1 MTGKSASHFREKKG
15 KFFAGAAS
23 RFANWA
29 RGEAANERQS
39 NASREANGE
48 KRRKTST
55 NGEATSTNREKKEK
69 NKKENDGRRRT
80 KRRRVV
86 VGGVFLASATLV
98 LGAANQG
105 ASQCFWRRW
114 REARRAPSVRTFY
127 APTVVGYAPSTSVWT
142 VPRTVAVAR
151 PVWSTTGTGAP
162 CSTVCSTASC
172 SSFPSPPIA
181 SAPVCATW
189 TPASET
195 VCASTETAASAG
207 YPSQVAS
214 TAEVADCGTNGVC
227 GNACVDVCSSVAAC
241 SDVCAPC
248 GATSTTC
255 VETEYKE
262 EEITTYETVWDNVT
276 RYRDKTI
283 TRQVPETSI
292 KREKVKVERP
302 VWETVEK
309 ETTYNVTRYV
319 PETSTQTRT
328 RTTLRPV
335 VQMRERKIV
344 ETVNQ
349 PVVETVMTQRSYVV
363 NRPTTTY
370 RTETR
375 DYGGFETQITAV
387 PGRERCCL
395 RWRCGGDYWDPTT
408 GRTRYRLPGLYWT
421 PTQEPT
427 EYRAQKVYR
436 PNLVA
441 TQVPVTT
448 YVPQTVVENVPT
460 TRTTLRPVQ
469 VERTV
474 SEPTTVYVRD
484 AQTEVVPVTTY
495 KPVTERVVKKTPTRV
510 LRTQTTEEIRE
521 TPVTT
526 YKTVTEIVREP
537 YVERVAR
544 QVPKTTKVLRPV
556 YKTVAPVSTRYLPAE
571 STARETVETV
581 ENVGTIETIRTETTD
596 VKVDKNE
603 CCGTSE
609 TSWDAADFAP
619 SLTSRTSTSTPNGD
633 AGEASPNLPSAV
645 PSVRRAARPV
655 AVADEKTP
663 PVVSPSAEVGKTTAA
678 KERKEK
684 GDDATSF
691 ETFESTFE
699 AAETPNSTEFVES
712 AEASVS
718 TTNATNDAASNLPLP
733 SVAPTRTTVE
743 ERR

>member
-1 MTGKSASHFREKKG
+1 MTRERAPHFRKK
-15 KFFAGAAS
+15 KRNFFAGVAS
-23 RFANWA
+23 RI
-29 RGEAANERQS
+29 
-39 NASREANGE
+39 ANGARVE
-48 KRRKTST
+48 AKKVARRPNEEERVEISANVE
-55 NGEATSTNREKKEK
+55 NG
-69 NKKENDGRRRT
+69 GRRR
-80 KRRRVV
+80 KRGRRVV
-86 VGGVFLASATLV
+86 VWGVFLTSAALA

-127 APTVVGYAPSTSVWT
+127 APTVVGYAPSTNVWT
-142 VPRTVAVAR
+142 VPRTVSVAR
-151 PVWSTTGTGAP
+151 PVWPTAGTTA
-162 CSTVCSTASC
+162 VCSTATC
-172 SSFPSPPIA
+172 SSFPSAPIA
-181 SAPVCATW
+181 SPPVCATW
-189 TPASET
+189 TPSTTTET
-195 VCASTETAASAG
+195 VCASTETIASAA
-207 YPSQVAS
+207 YPSQVAATS
-214 TAEVADCGTNGVC
+214 EVADCGTNDVC
-227 GNACVDVCSSVAAC
+227 GNACDDVRSNV
-241 SDVCAPC
+241 APC
-248 GATSTTC
+248 DTASTAC

-309 ETTYNVTRYV
+309 ETTYDVTRYV

-460 TRTTLRPVQ
+460 TRTTFRPVQ

-484 AQTEVVPVTTY
+484 AQTEVVPVTTF

-544 QVPKTTKVLRPV
+544 QVPKTTKVMRPV
-556 YKTVAPVSTRYLPAE
+556 YKTVVPVSTRYLSEETAPR
-571 STARETVETV
+571 STVEKVETV
-581 ENVGTIETIRTETTD
+581 ENVETIETFRPETTN
-596 VKVDKNE
+596 VKVEKND
-603 CCGTSE
+603 CCEPSKG
-609 TSWDAADFAP
+609 SWDAADFAP
-619 SLTSRTSTSTPNGD
+619 SLTSRTTTEERNAD
-633 AGEASPNLPSAV
+633 AAGPNLPSAV
-645 PSVRRAARPV
+645 PNVRRAARPLS
-655 AVADEKTP
+655 VADAKTP
-663 PVVSPSAEVGKTTAA
+663 PVVSPSSEKVATSAEKRTET
-678 KERKEK
+678 E
-684 GDDATSF
+684 DDATSF

-699 AAETPNSTEFVES
+699 EAKTPETAEFAETVETNVATS
-712 AEASVS
+712 
-718 TTNATNDAASNLPLP
+718 NATNDAASNLPLP
-733 SVAPTRTTVE
+733 TVAPTRAVSE

>member
-1 MTGKSASHFREKKG
+1 MTSA
-15 KFFAGAAS
+15 A
-23 RFANWA
+23 
-29 RGEAANERQS
+29 
-39 NASREANGE
+39 
-48 KRRKTST
+48 
-55 NGEATSTNREKKEK
+55 
-69 NKKENDGRRRT
+69 
-80 KRRRVV
+80 
-86 VGGVFLASATLV
+86 LV

-127 APTVVGYAPSTSVWT
+127 APTVVGCAPSSCFGTA
-142 VPRTVAVAR
+142 PRSVAVAR
-151 PVWSTTGTGAP
+151 PVCATP
-162 CSTVCSTASC
+162 VCA
-172 SSFPSPPIA
+172 SFPSEPIA
-181 SAPVCATW
+181 SAPVCATVE
-189 TPASET
+189 TITSAAYPTAS
-195 VCASTETAASAG
+195 VATANFANG
-207 YPSQVAS
+207 
-214 TAEVADCGTNGVC
+214 EINGVC
-227 GNACVDVCSSVAAC
+227 GSVCGDVCSNVATCAN
-241 SDVCAPC
+241 VCAPC
-248 GATSTTC
+248 GEAATTC

-262 EEITTYETVWDNVT
+262 EEITTYETVWDAVT

-292 KREKVKVERP
+292 RREKVKVERP

-309 ETTYNVTRYV
+309 ETVYDVTRYV

-335 VQMRERKIV
+335 VQMQERKIV

-395 RWRCGGDYWDPTT
+395 RWRCGGDYWDPAT

-448 YVPQTVVENVPT
+448 YVPETVVENVPT
-460 TRTTLRPVQ
+460 TRTSFRPVQ

-474 SEPTTVYVRD
+474 SEPTTVYVRET
-484 AQTEVVPVTTY
+484 QTELVPVTTY
-495 KPVTERVVKKTPTRV
+495 KPVKERVVKKTPTRV
-510 LRTQTTEEIRE
+510 LRTQTTEEVRE

-526 YKTVTEIVREP
+526 YKTITETVKEP

-544 QVPKTTKVLRPV
+544 QVAKKTKALRPVSV
-556 YKTVAPVSTRYLPAE
+556 YKTVVPVSTRFASE
-571 STARETVETV
+571 ETTARETVESV
-581 ENVGTIETIRTETTD
+581 ETIETLPTETTD
-596 VKVDKNE
+596 ATVEKGD
-603 CCGTSE
+603 CCEPSG

-619 SLTSRTSTSTPNGD
+619 SLTSRTTVDDGNANAEGPK
-633 AGEASPNLPSAV
+633 LPGAV
-645 PSVRRAARPV
+645 PDVRRAARPV
-655 AVADEKTP
+655 DVADAKTP
-663 PVVSPSAEVGKTTAA
+663 PVLSPTSEGVAETA

-684 GDDATSF
+684 ESETTSF

-699 AAETPNSTEFVES
+699 AAETT
-712 AEASVS
+712 
-718 TTNATNDAASNLPLP
+718 DAAQFAEEIKATDAGANLPSP
-733 SVAPTRTTVE
+733 TVAPTRATAE
-743 ERR
+743 SRR

>member
-1 MTGKSASHFREKKG
+1 MTRKRASHFREKKRN
-15 KFFAGAAS
+15 FFAGGAS
-23 RFANWA
+23 RIANWTRVGA
-29 RGEAANERQS
+29 EKR
-39 NASREANGE
+39 ASASDESGANGSPRADGE
-48 KRRKTST
+48 NKKGGRRRKT
-55 NGEATSTNREKKEK
+55 
-69 NKKENDGRRRT
+69 
-80 KRRRVV
+80 RRRVV
-86 VGGVFLASATLV
+86 VWGVFLTSAALA
-98 LGAANQG
+98 LGAADRG

-127 APTVVGYAPSTSVWT
+127 APTVVGCAPSTSVWA
-142 VPRTVAVAR
+142 VPQTISVAR
-151 PVWSTTGTGAP
+151 PIAAAP
-162 CSTVCSTASC
+162 VCST
-172 SSFPSPPIA
+172 FPSAPIA

-189 TPASET
+189 TPTSET
-195 VCASTETAASAG
+195 ICASTETASAA
-207 YPSQVAS
+207 YPTERVS
-214 TAEVADCGTNGVC
+214 TSRCEIGGTSDVC
-227 GNACVDVCSSVAAC
+227 GDVCSSVATC

-248 GATSTTC
+248 GEMATTC

-262 EEITTYETVWDNVT
+262 EEITTYETVWDAVT

-309 ETTYNVTRYV
+309 ETTYDVTRYV
-319 PETSTQTRT
+319 PETSTQART

-395 RWRCGGDYWDPTT
+395 RWRCGGDYWDPAT

-421 PTQEPT
+421 PTREAT
-427 EYRAQKVYR
+427 EYRAQKTWR

-441 TQVPVTT
+441 TQVPTTT
-448 YVPQTVVENVPT
+448 YVPETVVENVPT
-460 TRTTLRPVQ
+460 TRTSFRPVQ

-474 SEPTTVYVRD
+474 SEPTTVYVRET
-484 AQTEVVPVTTY
+484 QTELVPVTTY

-526 YKTVTEIVREP
+526 YKTVTETVKEP

-544 QVPKTTKVLRPV
+544 LVPKKTKATRAVPV
-556 YKTVAPVSTRYLPAE
+556 YKTIVPVSTRYAPE
-571 STARETVETV
+571 ETTTV
-581 ENVGTIETIRTETTD
+581 ENVETIETIRTETTD
-596 VKVDKNE
+596 VTTEKSG
-603 CCGTSE
+603 CCEPSGT
-609 TSWDAADFAP
+609 TWDAADFAP
-619 SLTSRTSTSTPNGD
+619 SLTSKTTTEERNANETG
-633 AGEASPNLPSAV
+633 PNLPSAV
-645 PSVRRAARPV
+645 PNVRRAARPV
-655 AVADEKTP
+655 AVADDKTP
-663 PVVSPSAEVGKTTAA
+663 PVVSPTSDEIASTS
-678 KERKEK
+678 KERKENERQ
-684 GDDATSF
+684 TPSF

-699 AAETPNSTEFVES
+699 AAETTDSTAF
-712 AEASVS
+712 AEDVGGKD
-718 TTNATNDAASNLPLP
+718 ATSNLPSP
-733 SVAPTRTTVE
+733 TVAPTRATSE
-743 ERR
+743 SRR

>member
-1 MTGKSASHFREKKG
+1 MTRKRASHFREKKQ
-15 KFFAGAAS
+15 KFFAGVAS
-23 RFANWA
+23 RIANWA
-29 RGEAANERQS
+29 RVGEAAVETSVAKSSGGGAEENR
-39 NASREANGE
+39 RETTTKGE
-48 KRRKTST
+48 KGVRRLKS
-55 NGEATSTNREKKEK
+55 
-69 NKKENDGRRRT
+69 
-80 KRRRVV
+80 RRRVV
-86 VGGVFLASATLV
+86 VGSVFLTSAALV
-98 LGAANQG
+98 FGAANQG

-114 REARRAPSVRTFY
+114 REARRAPSVRAFY
-127 APTVVGYAPSTSVWT
+127 APTVVGCAPSTNVWT

-151 PVWSTTGTGAP
+151 PVWTTP
-162 CSTVCSTASC
+162 VCSTTACASFPSAPIASPPVC
-172 SSFPSPPIA
+172 ASSFPPP
-181 SAPVCATW
+181 
-189 TPASET
+189 ET
-195 VCASTETAASAG
+195 VCASTETTSSAA
-207 YPSQVAS
+207 YPTSSVS
-214 TAEVADCGTNGVC
+214 ISEVADCGTNGVC
-227 GNACVDVCSSVAAC
+227 GDVCSTVATC

-248 GATSTTC
+248 ETPSTTC

-276 RYRDKTI
+276 RYRDKT
-283 TRQVPETSI
+283 TSRQVPETSI

-335 VQMRERKIV
+335 VQMQERKIV

-375 DYGGFETQITAV
+375 DYGGYETQITAV

-395 RWRCGGDYWDPTT
+395 RWRCGGDYWDPAT

-421 PTQEPT
+421 PTQEAT

-448 YVPQTVVENVPT
+448 YVPQTIVENVPT
-460 TRTTLRPVQ
+460 TRTTFRPVQ

-484 AQTEVVPVTTY
+484 TQTELVPVTTY

-510 LRTQTTEEIRE
+510 LRMQTTEEIRE

-526 YKTVTEIVREP
+526 YKTVTETVKEP

-556 YKTVAPVSTRYLPAE
+556 PVYKTVEPVSTRYLPETSAA
-571 STARETVETV
+571 SGTVERI
-581 ENVGTIETIRTETTD
+581 ENVETIRTETKD
-596 VKVDKNE
+596 VTVEKSG
-603 CCGTSE
+603 CCEPSGE
-609 TSWDAADFAP
+609 RWDAADFAP
-619 SLTSRTSTSTPNGD
+619 SLTSRTTTERSEETS
-633 AGEASPNLPSAV
+633 SPNTPSAV
-645 PSVRRAARPV
+645 PDVRRAARPGV
-655 AVADEKTP
+655 PADGERP
-663 PVVSPSAEVGKTTAA
+663 PVVSPSTEEIASTTKTR
-678 KERKEK
+678 EEK
-684 GDDATSF
+684 DEDATSF

-699 AAETPNSTEFVES
+699 AAETPEATEFAENF
-712 AEASVS
+712 EAS
-718 TTNATNDAASNLPLP
+718 DAASKTPLP
-733 SVAPTRTTVE
+733 SVAPTRASSE

>member
-1 MTGKSASHFREKKG
+1 MTRKRASHFREKKQ
-15 KFFAGAAS
+15 KFFAGVAS
-23 RFANWA
+23 RIANWA
-29 RGEAANERQS
+29 RVGEAAVETSVAESSGDGAEENR
-39 NASREANGE
+39 RETTTKGE
-48 KRRKTST
+48 KGVRRLKS
-55 NGEATSTNREKKEK
+55 
-69 NKKENDGRRRT
+69 
-80 KRRRVV
+80 RRRVV
-86 VGGVFLASATLV
+86 VGSVFLTSAALV
-98 LGAANQG
+98 FGAANQG

-114 REARRAPSVRTFY
+114 REARRAPSVRAFY
-127 APTVVGYAPSTSVWT
+127 APTVVGCAPSTNVWT

-151 PVWSTTGTGAP
+151 PVWTTP
-162 CSTVCSTASC
+162 VCSTTACASFPSAPIASPPVC
-172 SSFPSPPIA
+172 ASSFPPP
-181 SAPVCATW
+181 
-189 TPASET
+189 ET
-195 VCASTETAASAG
+195 VCASTETTSSAA
-207 YPSQVAS
+207 YPTSSVS
-214 TAEVADCGTNGVC
+214 ISEVADCGTNGVC
-227 GNACVDVCSSVAAC
+227 GDVCSTVATC

-248 GATSTTC
+248 ETPSTTC

-276 RYRDKTI
+276 RYRDKT
-283 TRQVPETSI
+283 TSRQVPETSI

-335 VQMRERKIV
+335 VQMQERKIV

-375 DYGGFETQITAV
+375 DYGGYETQITAV

-395 RWRCGGDYWDPTT
+395 RWRCGGDYWDPAT

-421 PTQEPT
+421 PTQEAT

-448 YVPQTVVENVPT
+448 YVPQTIVENVPT
-460 TRTTLRPVQ
+460 TRTTFRPVQ

-484 AQTEVVPVTTY
+484 TQTELVPVTTY

-510 LRTQTTEEIRE
+510 LRMQTTEEIRE

-526 YKTVTEIVREP
+526 YKTVTETVKEP

-556 YKTVAPVSTRYLPAE
+556 PVYKTVEPVSTRYLPETSAA
-571 STARETVETV
+571 SGTVERI
-581 ENVGTIETIRTETTD
+581 ENVETIRTETKD
-596 VKVDKNE
+596 VTIDKSG
-603 CCGTSE
+603 CCEPSGE
-609 TSWDAADFAP
+609 RWDAADFAP
-619 SLTSRTSTSTPNGD
+619 SLTSRTTTERSEETP
-633 AGEASPNLPSAV
+633 SPNTPSAV
-645 PSVRRAARPV
+645 PDVRRAARPGV
-655 AVADEKTP
+655 PADGERP
-663 PVVSPSAEVGKTTAA
+663 PVVSPSTEEIASTTKTR
-678 KERKEK
+678 EEK
-684 GDDATSF
+684 DKNATSF

-699 AAETPNSTEFVES
+699 AAETPESTEF
-712 AEASVS
+712 AENFETSDTVS
-718 TTNATNDAASNLPLP
+718 KTPLP
-733 SVAPTRTTVE
+733 SVAPTRASSE

>member
-1 MTGKSASHFREKKG
+1 MRSIWVTSSATTTK
-15 KFFAGAAS
+15 A
-23 RFANWA
+23 
-29 RGEAANERQS
+29 
-39 NASREANGE
+39 
-48 KRRKTST
+48 KTS
-55 NGEATSTNREKKEK
+55 
-69 NKKENDGRRRT
+69 
-80 KRRRVV
+80 
-86 VGGVFLASATLV
+86 
-98 LGAANQG
+98 
-105 ASQCFWRRW
+105 
-114 REARRAPSVRTFY
+114 
-127 APTVVGYAPSTSVWT
+127 
-142 VPRTVAVAR
+142 
-151 PVWSTTGTGAP
+151 
-162 CSTVCSTASC
+162 
-172 SSFPSPPIA
+172 
-181 SAPVCATW
+181 
-189 TPASET
+189 
-195 VCASTETAASAG
+195 
-207 YPSQVAS
+207 
-214 TAEVADCGTNGVC
+214 AE
-227 GNACVDVCSSVAAC
+227 
-241 SDVCAPC
+241 
-248 GATSTTC
+248 
-255 VETEYKE
+255 ER
-262 EEITTYETVWDNVT
+262 VWDDVT
-276 RYRDKTI
+276 RYRDKTV

-309 ETTYNVTRYV
+309 ETTYDVTRYV

-395 RWRCGGDYWDPTT
+395 RWRCGGDYYDPAT

-448 YVPQTVVENVPT
+448 YVPETVVENVPT
-460 TRTTLRPVQ
+460 TRTTFRPVQ

-526 YKTVTEIVREP
+526 YKTVTEIVKEP

-544 QVPKTTKVLRPV
+544 LVPKKTKVTRPVPV
-556 YKTVAPVSTRYLPAE
+556 YKTVVPVSTRYAAE
-571 STARETVETV
+571 ETTASATVEKV
-581 ENVGTIETIRTETTD
+581 ETFQTETPEAPTGQ
-596 VKVDKNE
+596 NG
-603 CCGTSE
+603 CCEPSG
-609 TSWDAADFAP
+609 TSWDAADFPP
-619 SLTSRTSTSTPNGD
+619 SLTSRTTT
-633 AGEASPNLPSAV
+633 EAKDEIATGPNLPSAV
-645 PSVRRAARPV
+645 PNARRAARPV
-655 AVADEKTP
+655 DVADEKTP
-663 PVVSPSAEVGKTTAA
+663 PVVSPTSEDVAERT

-684 GDDATSF
+684 ESETPSF
-691 ETFESTFE
+691 ETFEATFE
-699 AAETPNSTEFVES
+699 AAETP
-712 AEASVS
+712 
-718 TTNATNDAASNLPLP
+718 DAATFEEEMKETETTAKLP
-733 SVAPTRTTVE
+733 SPTVAPTRATVE
-743 ERR
+743 PRR

>member
-1 MTGKSASHFREKKG
+1 MTRKRASHFRKK
-15 KFFAGAAS
+15 KRNFFAGVAS
-23 RFANWA
+23 RIANWA
-29 RGEAANERQS
+29 RVGAKKRPRATVEGVANAERNPSEENRREILS
-39 NASREANGE
+39 NGG
-48 KRRKTST
+48 KGGRRK
-55 NGEATSTNREKKEK
+55 R
-69 NKKENDGRRRT
+69 
-80 KRRRVV
+80 RRRVV
-86 VGGVFLASATLV
+86 AWCVFSTCAALV
-98 LGAANQG
+98 LGVANQG

-114 REARRAPSVRTFY
+114 REARRTPSVRTFY
-127 APTVVGYAPSTSVWT
+127 APTVVGYAPSTSVWAT
-142 VPRTVAVAR
+142 PRTVAVGR
-151 PVWSTTGTGAP
+151 PVWPTAA
-162 CSTVCSTASC
+162 CSTASC
-172 SSFPSPPIA
+172 SSFPSAPIA
-181 SAPVCATW
+181 SAPVCAW
-189 TPASET
+189 SPAATET
-195 VCASTETAASAG
+195 VCESTATEASAA
-207 YPSQVAS
+207 YPTSSVSSTSCAS
-214 TAEVADCGTNGVC
+214 GVC
-227 GNACVDVCSSVAAC
+227 GDVCANVATC
-241 SDVCAPC
+241 SDVCVSCDAPV
-248 GATSTTC
+248 TTQ

-262 EEITTYETVWDNVT
+262 EEITTYETVWDCVT
-276 RYRDKTI
+276 RYRDKTT

-292 KREKVKVERP
+292 RREKVKVQRP

-309 ETTYNVTRYV
+309 ETTYDVTRYV

-335 VQMRERKIV
+335 VRMQERKIV

-448 YVPQTVVENVPT
+448 YVPETVVENVPT
-460 TRTTLRPVQ
+460 TRTSFRPVQ

-484 AQTEVVPVTTY
+484 TQTEQVPVTTY

-510 LRTQTTEEIRE
+510 LRMQTTEEIRE
-521 TPVTT
+521 TPITT
-526 YKTVTEIVREP
+526 YKTVTETVKEP

-544 QVPKTTKVLRPV
+544 RVPKTSKALRPISV
-556 YKTVAPVSTRYLPAE
+556 YKTVVPVSTRYLSE
-571 STARETVETV
+571 ETATSGTIENVETVETF
-581 ENVGTIETIRTETTD
+581 RTETTD
-596 VKVDKNE
+596 ATLEKRE
-603 CCGTSE
+603 GCEPCGASV
-609 TSWDAADFAP
+609 DAADFAP
-619 SLTSRTSTSTPNGD
+619 SLTSRTTTEGGANA
-633 AGEASPNLPSAV
+633 AGPDLPSAL

-655 AVADEKTP
+655 EVANAKTP
-663 PVVSPSAEVGKTTAA
+663 PVVSPTSEEGATATA
-678 KERKEK
+678 ERKERND
-684 GDDATSF
+684 GDAKNADSASF

-699 AAETPNSTEFVES
+699 AAKTPDSFEFAKEIETGVAKPS
-712 AEASVS
+712 ATSD
-718 TTNATNDAASNLPLP
+718 TASNLPLP
-733 SVAPTRTTVE
+733 NVAPTRASSE

>member
-1 MTGKSASHFREKKG
+1 MTRKRASHFREKKRN
-15 KFFAGAAS
+15 FFAGVAS
-23 RFANWA
+23 RTANWA
-29 RGEAANERQS
+29 RVEERAVGAAVVEANDGAAPV
-39 NASREANGE
+39 ASRSATEARRREISTSGERNAAKEKERNGE
-48 KRRKTST
+48 KGVRRLKS
-55 NGEATSTNREKKEK
+55 
-69 NKKENDGRRRT
+69 
-80 KRRRVV
+80 RRRVV
-86 VGGVFLASATLV
+86 VWGVFLTSAALV
-98 LGAANQG
+98 FGAANQG

-114 REARRAPSVRTFY
+114 REARRAPSVRAFY
-127 APTVVGYAPSTSVWT
+127 APTVVGCAPSTNVWT

-151 PVWSTTGTGAP
+151 PVWTTP
-162 CSTVCSTASC
+162 VCSTTACASFPSAPIASPPVC
-172 SSFPSPPIA
+172 ASSFPPP
-181 SAPVCATW
+181 
-189 TPASET
+189 ET
-195 VCASTETAASAG
+195 VCASTETTSSAA
-207 YPSQVAS
+207 YPAQSVA
-214 TAEVADCGTNGVC
+214 TASCASGVC
-227 GNACVDVCSSVAAC
+227 GDVCSTVATC

-248 GATSTTC
+248 EAPSTTC

-276 RYRDKTI
+276 RYRDKT
-283 TRQVPETSI
+283 TSRQVPETSI

-335 VQMRERKIV
+335 VQMQERKIV

-375 DYGGFETQITAV
+375 DYGGYETQITAV

-395 RWRCGGDYWDPTT
+395 RWRCGGDYWDPAT

-421 PTQEPT
+421 PTQEAT

-448 YVPQTVVENVPT
+448 YVPQTIVENVPT
-460 TRTTLRPVQ
+460 TRTTFRPVQ

-484 AQTEVVPVTTY
+484 TQTELVPVTTY

-510 LRTQTTEEIRE
+510 LRMQTTEEIRE

-526 YKTVTEIVREP
+526 YKTVTETVKEP

-556 YKTVAPVSTRYLPAE
+556 PVYKTVEPVSTRYLPETSA
-571 STARETVETV
+571 SGTVERI
-581 ENVGTIETIRTETTD
+581 ENVETIRTETED
-596 VKVDKNE
+596 VTVEKSG
-603 CCGTSE
+603 CCESSGE
-609 TSWDAADFAP
+609 RWDAADFAP
-619 SLTSRTSTSTPNGD
+619 SLTSRTTTERSEETT
-633 AGEASPNLPSAV
+633 SPNTPSAV
-645 PSVRRAARPV
+645 PDVRRAARPGV
-655 AVADEKTP
+655 PADGERP
-663 PVVSPSAEVGKTTAA
+663 PVVSPSTEEIASTTKTR
-678 KERKEK
+678 EEK
-684 GDDATSF
+684 DKNATSF

-699 AAETPNSTEFVES
+699 AAETPDSTEFAENF
-712 AEASVS
+712 EAS
-718 TTNATNDAASNLPLP
+718 DAASKTPLP
-733 SVAPTRTTVE
+733 SVAPTRASAE

>member
-1 MTGKSASHFREKKG
+1 MTRKRASHFREKKR

-23 RFANWA
+23 RLANWA
-29 RGEAANERQS
+29 RVGEDAARKLRAEATAEAT
-39 NASREANGE
+39 ASRLDEGGNRREIPANGG
-48 KRRKTST
+48 KNDGK
-55 NGEATSTNREKKEK
+55 NG
-69 NKKENDGRRRT
+69 GRRR
-80 KRRRVV
+80 KSRRRVV
-86 VGGVFLASATLV
+86 VWSVFLTGAALAF
-98 LGAANQG
+98 GAANQG
-105 ASQCFWRRW
+105 ASQCFLRRW
-114 REARRAPSVRTFY
+114 REARRAPSVRAFY
-127 APTVVGYAPSTSVWT
+127 APTVVGCAPSASVWT

-151 PVWSTTGTGAP
+151 PVWTTACP
-162 CSTVCSTASC
+162 TATC
-172 SSFPSPPIA
+172 SSFPSAPIA
-181 SAPVCATW
+181 SAPVCATCE
-189 TPASET
+189 TTTET
-195 VCASTETAASAG
+195 VCASTETASAA
-207 YPSQVAS
+207 YPAQCDATSCVS
-214 TAEVADCGTNGVC
+214 NGVC
-227 GNACVDVCSSVAAC
+227 GDVCE
-241 SDVCAPC
+241 PC
-248 GATSTTC
+248 GAASTTC

-262 EEITTYETVWDNVT
+262 EEVTTYETVWDNVT

-292 KREKVKVERP
+292 KREKVKVQRP

-309 ETTYNVTRYV
+309 ETTYDVTRYV

-335 VQMRERKIV
+335 VQMQERKIV

-375 DYGGFETQITAV
+375 DYGGYETQITAV

-421 PTQEPT
+421 PTQEAT

-448 YVPQTVVENVPT
+448 YVPETVVENVPT
-460 TRTTLRPVQ
+460 TRTSFRPVQ

-474 SEPTTVYVRD
+474 SVPTTVYVRD
-484 AQTEVVPVTTY
+484 AQTEQVPVTTY

-510 LRTQTTEEIRE
+510 LRMQTTEEIRE

-526 YKTVTEIVREP
+526 YKTVTETVKEP

-544 QVPKTTKVLRPV
+544 QVPKTTKVMRPISV
-556 YKTVAPVSTRYLPAE
+556 YKTVVPVATRYLSEATPAA
-571 STARETVETV
+571 SGTV
-581 ENVGTIETIRTETTD
+581 ENVENVETVETIRTETTTD
-596 VKVDKNE
+596 VKIEKSE
-603 CCGTSE
+603 CCEPSGA
-609 TSWDAADFAP
+609 SWDAADFAP
-619 SLTSRTSTSTPNGD
+619 SLTSRTTTEKGSANA
-633 AGEASPNLPSAV
+633 AGPDLPSAV
-645 PSVRRAARPV
+645 PNVRRAARPV

-663 PVVSPSAEVGKTTAA
+663 PVVSPTSEEVASAT

-684 GDDATSF
+684 DDDATSF
-691 ETFESTFE
+691 ETFDSTFE
-699 AAETPNSTEFVES
+699 AAETPDFAAFEEES
-712 AEASVS
+712 ETNVS
-718 TTNATNDAASNLPLP
+718 ETNATNDAASNLPLP
-733 SVAPTRTTVE
+733 NVAPTRAGGE

>member
-1 MTGKSASHFREKKG
+1 MTRKRASHFREKKQN
-15 KFFAGAAS
+15 FFAGFAS
-23 RFANWA
+23 RTANWA
-29 RGEAANERQS
+29 RVGGENAESASAERFDGGTTP
-39 NASREANGE
+39 ASRSANGE
-48 KRRKTST
+48 S
-55 NGEATSTNREKKEK
+55 NVGEKKER
-69 NKKENDGRRRT
+69 NGGRRR
-80 KRRRVV
+80 KGRRRVV
-86 VGGVFLASATLV
+86 VWGVFFASAALA
-98 LGAANQG
+98 LGAADRG

-114 REARRAPSVRTFY
+114 REARRAPSVRAFY
-127 APTVVGYAPSTSVWT
+127 APTVVGCAPSTSVWA
-142 VPRTVAVAR
+142 VPRTVAAAR
-151 PVWSTTGTGAP
+151 PVWSTTGTTA
-162 CSTVCSTASC
+162 VCSTAC

-189 TPASET
+189 TPPTPAT
-195 VCASTETAASAG
+195 VCASTETVASAG
-207 YPSQVAS
+207 YPTQVAS

-227 GNACVDVCSSVAAC
+227 GNACADVCSSVATC

-248 GATSTTC
+248 GAASTTC

-309 ETTYNVTRYV
+309 ETTYDVTRYV

-349 PVVETVMTQRSYVV
+349 PVVETVMAQRSYVV

-375 DYGGFETQITAV
+375 DYGGFETRITAV

-448 YVPQTVVENVPT
+448 YVPETVVENVPT
-460 TRTTLRPVQ
+460 TRTTFRPVQ

-544 QVPKTTKVLRPV
+544 QVPKTTKVMRPV
-556 YKTVAPVSTRYLPAE
+556 YKTVVPVSTRYLPE
-571 STARETVETV
+571 ETTAREPSANVETFETVETF
-581 ENVGTIETIRTETTD
+581 RTETTD
-596 VKVDKNE
+596 VKVEKRE
-603 CCGTSE
+603 CCEPSGTSR
-609 TSWDAADFAP
+609 DAADFAP
-619 SLTSRTSTSTPNGD
+619 SLTSRTTTEARSAD
-633 AGEASPNLPSAV
+633 ATGPNLPSAV
-645 PSVRRAARPV
+645 PDVRRAARPITSV
-655 AVADEKTP
+655 DEAP
-663 PVVSPSAEVGKTTAA
+663 PVVSPTSDKTASTTN
-678 KERKEK
+678 EQKEK
-684 GDDATSF
+684 ESETTSF
-691 ETFESTFE
+691 ETFEATFE
-699 AAETPNSTEFVES
+699 EAETPESTEV
-712 AEASVS
+712 AERLETS
-718 TTNATNDAASNLPLP
+718 DAGPNLPLP
-733 SVAPTRTTVE
+733 TVAPTRATSE
-743 ERR
+743 GRR